1 MEIKELRH
9 KNGVASNNVKYKA
22 PIGKVVQNKIVGN
35 CHAQSEIQLT
45 WQAALCPNK
54 TNPLSISDF

>member
-1 MEIKELRH
+1 MHTVRRLLMGIKELRY

-45 WQAALCPNK
+45 
-54 TNPLSISDF
+54 